1 MKKIFFYISFILILG
16 ACQTSKTLTH
26 KPLPQLTEEQERD
39 FKYNFYEGLR
49 LKEEFLFE
57 ESLESLMKSYAINK
71 QDPGLLFEIST
82 LHYALRDK
90 EKALEYLLD
99 AIEYD
104 PDNLWF
110 NMYLMDL
117 HIMHE
122 QYDQAI
128 AVGEKVL
135 KKYPTKESSYTTL
148 IALYKNQKQIDK
160 AIALYDKLERIT
172 GVDEKISFD
181 KIFLYLSDGNSQK
194 AFKELDK
201 LITKYPLNYN
211 YRILKGDIYMSQHK
225 SQEAYDVYTGILED
239 DPQNAFVLISLADYF
254 SEMNEPDK
262 SLEYIILALKN
273 DQVDMEMKFEILR
286 DHIKDILKKDGDI
299 EETENLINLLVEQYP
314 LEEMSHSYHAAFL
327 TLTKRYDEAAK
338 AYESMLTIN
347 PTNVQTWMDYMIL
360 YFERKDYEQAL
371 NIAAKA
377 IEQVDEPLGFY
388 FYTGIIYEIQ
398 EDYESA
404 IDTYLKTI
412 ALFEENDKK
421 DFKSNIYAHLGDSYM
436 NLQQKDN
443 AFAAYDEAVTIDPD
457 NVFALNNYAY
467 YLSLDKRDLDKA
479 ERMSAKT
486 VDKEPKSSTYLD
498 TYAWIFYQQGNYSL
512 AKFYIERAMSNL
524 KEKEGESAG
533 VLYDHYAD
541 ILWMLGENDDKAHE
555 YWQKAYENGV
565 QTDELIL
572 KIENKGW
579 IRE

>member
-1 MKKIFFYISFILILG
+1 MRKIFVYTVLILTLG
-16 ACQTSKTLTH
+16 ACQTSKTLPY

-39 FKYNFYEGLR
+39 FKYHFYEGLR
-49 LKEEFLFE
+49 LKEEQVFDE
-57 ESLESLMKSYAINK
+57 AIESLMKSYAINNK
-71 QDPGLLFEIST
+71 DAGLLYE
-82 LHYALRDK
+82 LAVMHYVSWKID
-90 EKALEYLLD
+90 KALEFALSAVEL
-99 AIEYD
+99 E
-104 PDNLWF
+104 PDNLWY
-110 NMYLMDL
+110 NMFLLDL
-117 HIMHE
+117 YGVSE
-122 QYDQAI
+122 KFDKA
-128 AVGEKVL
+128 AEVGEAML
-135 KKYPTKESSYTTL
+135 KKHPTKEKVYNSL
-148 IALYKNQKQIDK
+148 INVYKHQKNTPKI
-160 AIALYDKLERIT
+160 ITLYDKLERIT
-172 GVDEKISFD
+172 GVNEQISFD
-181 KIFLYLSDGNSQK
+181 KIFLYLSDENSQK

-211 YRILKGDIYMSQHK
+211 YRILKGDIYMSQK
-225 SQEAYDVYTGILED
+225 KTQEAYDVYASILED
-239 DPQNAFVLISLADYF
+239 DPQNAFVLISLADYY
-254 SEMNEPDK
+254 SAINEPDK
-262 SLEYIILALKN
+262 SLEYLILALKN
-273 DQVDMEMKFEILR
+273 DQVEMEMKFEILR

-299 EETENLINLLVEQYP
+299 EETESLITLLVEQYP

-327 TLTKRYDEAAK
+327 MLTKRYEEAAK

-347 PTNVQTWMDYMIL
+347 PNNVQTWMDYMVL
-360 YFERKDYEQAL
+360 YFDNKNYEQAL

-398 EDYESA
+398 QDYESA

-412 ALFEENDKK
+412 ALFQENDKK

-436 NLQQKDN
+436 NLDRKEEAFN
-443 AFAAYDEAVTIDPD
+443 AYEEAVTMDSENI
-457 NVFALNNYAY
+457 FAMNNYAY
-467 YLSLDKRDLDKA
+467 YLSLEKKDLDKA

-486 VDKEPKSSTYLD
+486 VEKEPKSSTYLD

-533 VLYDHYAD
+533 VLYDHYGD
-541 ILWMLGENDDKAHE
+541 ILWMLGGNDDKAHE

-579 IRE
+579 TRE